1 MASGTGKG
9 TFMHRFVRPGIL
21 ATLTVGALT
30 AATVVAVA
38 APAQAQHTYGPPPGS
53 EFTQTNLIA
62 DQASAK
68 AVLTDPDLQNAWGL
82 AASATSPLWVSDN
95 NNGLATLYSIP
106 AGGLTATKAALVV
119 TVQGGRTATND
130 GSSPTG
136 QVFNS
141 TTGFVVTGT
150 AGSGPAAFIFDS
162 ESGQIQAWSPKADPT
177 NALVMV
183 SSPTAVYKG
192 LTIASSD
199 QGTFL
204 YAANF
209 EAGTVDVFNSSFQ
222 QVQML
227 GNFSDPRIPSNYAPF
242 GIQELNGLIYVT
254 YAQQDAAKHDD
265 VAGPGKG
272 FVDIF
277 TTNGLLLR
285 RLASRGALDAPWGL
299 AQAPAGFGRFGGD
312 LLVGNFGNGWIN
324 TFQQFS
330 GDPNGPMLNN
340 QGRPISIDGLWALRF
355 GTATQ
360 GGTGTLLFSAGP
372 NNQTDGLIGSLNPAA

>member
-1 MASGTGKG
+1 MP
-9 TFMHRFVRPGIL
+9 RLVRPGIL
-21 ATLTVGALT
+21 ATLTVAALT

-38 APAQAQHTYGPPPGS
+38 APASAQHVYGPPPGS

-62 DQASAK
+62 DQASAG
-68 AVLTDPDLQNAWGL
+68 AVVTDPGLQNAWGL
-82 AASATSPLWVSDN
+82 AFSATSPLWVSDN
-95 NNGLATLYSIP
+95 NSGLATIYSIP
-106 AGGLTATKAALVV
+106 AGGLKATKAGLTV
-119 TVQGGRTATND
+119 TVQGGRAATSD

-136 QVFNS
+136 QVNNS
-141 TTGFVVTGT
+141 TTGFVVTGS

-192 LTIASSD
+192 LAIASTD
-199 QGTFL
+199 QGAFL

-209 EAGTVDVFNSSFQ
+209 NAGTVDVFNSSFQ
-222 QVQML
+222 QVHLL

-242 GIQELNGLIYVT
+242 GIEEINGLMYVT
-254 YAQQDAAKHDD
+254 YAEQDAAKHDD

-272 FVDIF
+272 FIDIF

-285 RLASRGALDAPWGL
+285 RLASRGALNAPWGL

-324 TFQQFS
+324 AFQQFS
-330 GDPNGPMLNN
+330 GFPAGPMLSA
-340 QGRPISIDGLWALRF
+340 QGKPISIDGLWALKF
-355 GTATQ
+355 GTAST
-360 GGTGTLLFSAGP
+360 GGTGTLLFSSGP
-372 NNQTDGLIGSLNPAA
+372 NNQTNGLIGSLNPAS

>member
-1 MASGTGKG
+1 MP
-9 TFMHRFVRPGIL
+9 RFVRPGAL
-21 ATLTVGALT
+21 VALTIGALT
-30 AATVVAVA
+30 VASTVAVA
-38 APAQAQHTYGPPPGS
+38 APAEHPSSPPAGS
-53 EFTQTNLIA
+53 EFHQTNLVA
-62 DQASAK
+62 DQASAG
-68 AVLTDPDLQNAWGL
+68 AVITDPTMLNPWGL
-82 AASATSPLWVSDN
+82 AFSATGPLWASDN
-95 NNGLATLYSIP
+95 NSGLATIYSIP
-106 AGGLTATKAALVV
+106 AGGTTITKAGLTV
-119 TVQGGRTATND
+119 TVQGGRTSTND

-136 QVFNS
+136 QVFNP

-177 NALVMV
+177 NALVEV

-192 LTIASSD
+192 LAIAATD

-209 EAGTVDVFNSSFQ
+209 NAGTVDVFDSNFQ
-222 QVQML
+222 STHLL
-227 GNFSDPRIPSNYAPF
+227 GGFHDPGIPSNYAPF
-242 GIQELNGLIYVT
+242 GIQEINGLLYVT

-272 FVDIF
+272 FIDIY

-285 RLASRGALDAPWGL
+285 RLASGGALNAPWGL

-324 TFQQFS
+324 AFHQFS
-330 GDPNGPMLNN
+330 GIPDGPLLNQ
-340 QGRPISIDGLWALRF
+340 QGQPIAIDGLWALQF
-355 GTATQ
+355 GTASM
-360 GGTGTLLFSAGP
+360 GGTGTLLFSSGP
-372 NNQTDGLIGSLNPAA
+372 HGQANGLIGSVNPAS